1 MRIGAS
7 ASISASA
14 ASNDA
19 IASRRDGLE
28 EQADHGGGREADAS
42 ARAKSDTSTDADA
55 DAVNDDTDAESGNE
69 KDECGIDVADE
80 KQEEDD
86 GGLDG
91 INNTSRSDSSLR

>member
-42 ARAKSDTSTDADA
+42 ARAKADT

-69 KDECGIDVADE
+69 KDECGIDIADE
-80 KQEEDD
+80 KQEEDGN